1 MRTRCFGAA
10 TRTSAHLVQNIA
22 HYRRDAPGTHTAGTL
37 TWDAHEMPRRT
48 NWRILSPSAQLIVDP
63 ASGARGIIRDTGADG
78 AYRFHWS
85 VIPSGEPL
93 PIAAGRVGGL
103 ARARSIAEEALR
115 AYAAEF
121 RMHTEATCPDPLILD
136 RQAGC

>member
-10 TRTSAHLVQNIA
+10 TRTSAHLVQNMA

-63 ASGARGIIRDTGADG
+63 ASGARGIIRDTGIDG

-121 RMHTEATCPDPLILD
+121 RMHTEATCPDPLILE
-136 RQAGC
+136 RHPGC

>member
-10 TRTSAHLVQNIA
+10 TRTSAHLVQNMA

-103 ARARSIAEEALR
+103 ARAPSIAEEALR

>member
-10 TRTSAHLVQNIA
+10 TRTSAHLVQNMA

-103 ARARSIAEEALR
+103 ARARSIAKEALR
-115 AYAAEF
+115 SYAAEF
-121 RMHTEATCPDPLILD
+121 RMHTEATCPDPLILE
-136 RQAGC
+136 RHPGC

>member
-1 MRTRCFGAA
+1 
-10 TRTSAHLVQNIA
+10 
-22 HYRRDAPGTHTAGTL
+22 
-37 TWDAHEMPRRT
+37 MPRRMR

-63 ASGARGIIRDTGADG
+63 ASGARGIIRDTGIDG

>member
-10 TRTSAHLVQNIA
+10 TRTSAHLVQNMA

-103 ARARSIAEEALR
+103 ARARSIAKEALR

-121 RMHTEATCPDPLILD
+121 RMHTEATCPDPLILE
-136 RQAGC
+136 RHPGC